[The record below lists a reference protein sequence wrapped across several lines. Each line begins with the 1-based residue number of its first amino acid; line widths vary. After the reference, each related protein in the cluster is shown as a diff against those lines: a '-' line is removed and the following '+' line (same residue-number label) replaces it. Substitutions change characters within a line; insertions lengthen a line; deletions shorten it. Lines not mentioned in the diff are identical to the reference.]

1 MINNRHTKFIS
12 VLLVS
17 LIFVSVFSFSVS
29 AKDVWN
35 CSKGD
40 IFEFGSYPQTKVED
54 AQLLLKLNSCEL
66 NWISY
71 DYYSGTGKWY
81 DGKMESS
88 DFMKYADVDFDGNKY
103 RAVVFSQF
111 RPYCTGLTSES
122 SYQDDNGYKENTVY
136 WFSYEPLRWRML
148 DASEGFAVCE
158 SIIDAQAYHNTLY
171 YYSQDDTREYY
182 QDDSCLV
189 FANNYKESSIRE
201 WLNNDFSNTAFSEN
215 ERKAIKATDCDNS
228 SWNPNYTEF
237 NGGNTQDKV
246 FLLSYNDVLNASYGF
261 DSDRTKVDIFRQ
273 AKTTDYAVCQGLNVH
288 NSDDEYSGNAWWWLR
303 SPGSYSGSSCG
314 VNFDGNASHYYNT
327 NYVLNGIRPALKL
340 DIKALVPK
348 TQVKAENIVVYYK
361 NTNALE
367 TEIKEIEGVDY
378 TAEYL
383 SSDEKV
389 AIVDENGNVTA
400 KGRGTA
406 EITCILT
413 DEYGNVTEDT
423 CTVEV
428 KLFWWQWIIYI
439 VLFGWIWY

>member
-1 MINNRHTKFIS
+1 MINNTHTKFIS

-88 DFMKYADVDFDGNKY
+88 DFMKYADVDFDGN
-103 RAVVFSQF
+103 
-111 RPYCTGLTSES
+111 
-122 SYQDDNGYKENTVY
+122 
-136 WFSYEPLRWRML
+136 
-148 DASEGFAVCE
+148 
-158 SIIDAQAYHNTLY
+158 
-171 YYSQDDTREYY
+171 
-182 QDDSCLV
+182 
-189 FANNYKESSIRE
+189 
-201 WLNNDFSNTAFSEN
+201 
-215 ERKAIKATDCDNS
+215 
-228 SWNPNYTEF
+228 
-237 NGGNTQDKV
+237 
-246 FLLSYNDVLNASYGF
+246 
-261 DSDRTKVDIFRQ
+261 
-273 AKTTDYAVCQGLNVH
+273 
-288 NSDDEYSGNAWWWLR
+288 
-303 SPGSYSGSSCG
+303 
-314 VNFDGNASHYYNT
+314 ASHYYNT

-340 DIKALVPK
+340 DIKALVLK

-367 TEIKEIEGVDY
+367 TEIKEIEGVEY